1 MQEKGTPTSRE
12 ALDALVQ
19 VVLDQVIAWPQARDR
34 LIERM
39 ALDPPVA
46 HEMALAVEKSE
57 AWRAMVQRLCQD
69 HPDEMATLVEEYAR
83 RALDVVQGV
92 SRPWEDAEHP
102 GSLALL
108 GRVFAGFGEGLE

>member
-1 MQEKGTPTSRE
+1 MREPTGTE

-34 LIERM
+34 LIARM
-39 ALDPPVA
+39 ALDPAVA
-46 HEMALAVEKSE
+46 HEMALAVCESD
-57 AWRAMVQRLCQD
+57 AWRDLVWRLCQD
-69 HPDEMATLVEEYAR
+69 HPGEMKALVEEYAR

-92 SRPWEDAEHP
+92 SRPWEDEGHP

-108 GRVFAGFGEGLE
+108 GQVFAGFGE